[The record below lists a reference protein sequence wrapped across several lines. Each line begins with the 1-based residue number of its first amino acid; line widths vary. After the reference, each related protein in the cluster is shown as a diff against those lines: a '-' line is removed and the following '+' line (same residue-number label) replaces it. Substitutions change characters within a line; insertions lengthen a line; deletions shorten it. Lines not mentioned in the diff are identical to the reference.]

1 MLCRLLLITVFV
13 LVSAGAANA
22 QLPLLPPAV
31 ADSSLDGPNVLKLAD
46 IDRDGDLDMVVAAGT
61 DATGGEVAWRAF
73 DASTGSWGA
82 KVVIDG
88 SFAFALDVAVGD
100 LDRDGDPDVVAV
112 SKSGDEVAWW
122 ENVADGSTWTPHTV
136 ALGAALVDGPVA
148 VEVADLDLDGDPD
161 LAVALLDS
169 DTLGWFEN
177 DGTPAN
183 GGWTPHPV
191 SATPVG
197 EPAGL
202 TVADIDG
209 DGDPDLAAAAEDGHR
224 IAWWENDGT
233 PADDSGGDGTSW
245 TYHLVGDEFLGAADV
260 LAADL
265 DRDGDLDLAGVART
279 DDEIA
284 WWENT
289 NGDATAWAPHSIG
302 ALDGPETLSAHDL
315 DHDGDVDLLAAS
327 VDDGRVLWWENTG
340 TGWTNHEVTAS
351 FPGARTVAAGDIG
364 GDGDLDLV
372 VCSVSQDRI
381 DWFEND
387 PIHRTVSWVEVV
399 VDPDGADAATTADLD
414 QDGDIDV
421 VGGGFLTWWERQPGG
436 WVEHLVDSLPGVPAG
451 SILSAA
457 IGDIDRDG
465 DPDIAA
471 TTFNRVYWW
480 ESDGTLGD
488 GVGGGLGNSWTRH
501 EVSIGHIRM
510 TEIAIADIDRDGHPD
525 LVAAD
530 LNGDE
535 VRWWRNDG
543 SPADGVGGDGNSW
556 TESLIDGLTESPR
569 SALPRDVDSD
579 GDLDILVTS
588 QTSSNPT
595 VDRVVWW
602 LNNGDGSVWTPR
614 DVGSST
620 PLAAAADDV
629 DQDGDIDV
637 VSAIG
642 TGSGPGQ
649 LILYGQAPPGDG
661 SNWTLEPTLGSLA
674 DGEFFPADL
683 DLADFDLDG
692 DLDAAASVLFN
703 ASLYW
708 WENFTSP
715 GAWGR
720 QDIPRVGSDDI
731 SWLRA
736 EQADGAGPLDL
747 VGANTSDGIM
757 IWENRAAQA
766 ELLATDAAPAE
777 LAPASEAVLLWVNA
791 RWLGRTGD
799 NLAEIAN
806 LALRLVDGN
815 GTPVPDAMADSV
827 FAKFSIW
834 EDLDDSGDLDPV
846 SDQLIAEWDSFTVD
860 GDGRFVLTLPDM
872 PAQIGP
878 NYRDYFLVAET
889 TSNSDLQG
897 LASFRLTLE
906 SSRSRMEDAHYD
918 TPLVLLSPEDHTT
931 SQVLLSFD
939 PNIFEDGFESGD
951 TSAWSQ
957 AVR

>member
-1 MLCRLLLITVFV
+1 
-13 LVSAGAANA
+13 
-22 QLPLLPPAV
+22 
-31 ADSSLDGPNVLKLAD
+31 
-46 IDRDGDLDMVVAAGT
+46 
-61 DATGGEVAWRAF
+61 
-73 DASTGSWGA
+73 
-82 KVVIDG
+82 
-88 SFAFALDVAVGD
+88 
-100 LDRDGDPDVVAV
+100 
-112 SKSGDEVAWW
+112 
-122 ENVADGSTWTPHTV
+122 
-136 ALGAALVDGPVA
+136 
-148 VEVADLDLDGDPD
+148 
-161 LAVALLDS
+161 
-169 DTLGWFEN
+169 
-177 DGTPAN
+177 
-183 GGWTPHPV
+183 
-191 SATPVG
+191 
-197 EPAGL
+197 
-202 TVADIDG
+202 
-209 DGDPDLAAAAEDGHR
+209 
-224 IAWWENDGT
+224 
-233 PADDSGGDGTSW
+233 
-245 TYHLVGDEFLGAADV
+245 
-260 LAADL
+260 
-265 DRDGDLDLAGVART
+265 
-279 DDEIA
+279 
-284 WWENT
+284 
-289 NGDATAWAPHSIG
+289 
-302 ALDGPETLSAHDL
+302 
-315 DHDGDVDLLAAS
+315 
-327 VDDGRVLWWENTG
+327 
-340 TGWTNHEVTAS
+340 
-351 FPGARTVAAGDIG
+351 
-364 GDGDLDLV
+364 
-372 VCSVSQDRI
+372 
-381 DWFEND
+381 
-387 PIHRTVSWVEVV
+387 
-399 VDPDGADAATTADLD
+399 
-414 QDGDIDV
+414 
-421 VGGGFLTWWERQPGG
+421 
-436 WVEHLVDSLPGVPAG
+436 
-451 SILSAA
+451 
-457 IGDIDRDG
+457 
-465 DPDIAA
+465 
-471 TTFNRVYWW
+471 
-480 ESDGTLGD
+480 
-488 GVGGGLGNSWTRH
+488 
-501 EVSIGHIRM
+501 
-510 TEIAIADIDRDGHPD
+510 
-525 LVAAD
+525 
-530 LNGDE
+530 
-535 VRWWRNDG
+535 
-543 SPADGVGGDGNSW
+543 
-556 TESLIDGLTESPR
+556 
-569 SALPRDVDSD
+569 
-579 GDLDILVTS
+579 
-588 QTSSNPT
+588 
-595 VDRVVWW
+595 
-602 LNNGDGSVWTPR
+602 
-614 DVGSST
+614 
-620 PLAAAADDV
+620 
-629 DQDGDIDV
+629 V